1 MDNALRALA
10 DPHRRVV
17 IERLSRGPASAGEL
31 GALLPISQPATSR
44 HLSVLRD
51 AGLVAVEQDA
61 QRRIYRLR
69 PEPLAEVE
77 NWITARQREWEQRF
91 AALHTEI
98 ARGKKIRRQQ

>member
-1 MDNALRALA
+1 MDTAIRALG

-44 HLSVLRD
+44 HLAVLRD
-51 AGLVAVEQDA
+51 AGLVEVRRDA
-61 QRRIYRLR
+61 QRRIYQLSL
-69 PEPLAEVE
+69 EPMVEVE
-77 NWITARQREWEQRF
+77 DWLSARHREWEQRF

-98 ARGKKIRRQQ
+98 ARGKKTRRAQ

>member
-17 IERLSRGPASAGEL
+17 IERLSHGPASAGDL

-44 HLSVLRD
+44 HLSVLKE
-51 AGLVAVEQDA
+51 AGLVDVEQDA

-69 PEPLAEVE
+69 PEPLAEVQH
-77 NWITARQREWEQRF
+77 WIDARQREWEQRF

-98 ARGKKIRRQQ
+98 ARGKKDRRDK